1 MNFKELLSCGNSEC
15 CIYDMSETRQV
26 AVGDFLLIKGTKY
39 PKVANALVH
48 KSPAM
53 AKGPLGN
60 VINRLVLKVDVHELR
75 DQRTPSKVARATKV

>member
-1 MNFKELLSCGNSEC
+1 M
-15 CIYDMSETRQV
+15 
-26 AVGDFLLIKGTKY
+26 
-39 PKVANALVH
+39 H

-75 DQRTPSKVARATKV
+75 DQRTPSKVARATSVRGGEGLPRERVAEARVPREESTPASYR